1 MEDNMSITPHIIKPQ
16 EVHSTLAKYILADG
30 FDMVLDLKKSQGLNL
45 VDARTGESYVD
56 FFSFFASQA
65 LGMNH
70 PKLNAPEF
78 IEKIGKVAL
87 NKPSNSDV
95 YTEEMAEFVDL
106 FGRFAKPDHFKYL
119 FFVEGGSVANENG
132 IKVAFDWKI
141 RKNYQKGYKT
151 ERGHQVLHFREA
163 FHGRTGYT
171 LSLTNTDPTKTMH
184 FPKFDWP
191 RVTNPKITFPLED
204 HLNEV
209 LALEKMAIDEIYTA
223 INANKDDIAVI
234 IIEPI
239 QGEGG
244 DNMFRKEFL
253 QKLRD
258 ICDEHDILL
267 MFDEVQTGFGMT
279 GKMWASEYYVMP
291 DILSFGKKTQVCG
304 IMASARLDEVED
316 HCFKISS
323 RINSTWGGNFTDM
336 VRCTRIMEVMIEDNL
351 VENARI
357 QGEYLLGQLNQLQ
370 TEFPKLL
377 TNARGLGLWASIDLP
392 TPQIRSQ
399 FLNEAYSR
407 RLAILGC
414 GVKSIRFRT
423 PLVVDQPMLDKGL
436 NIIRDVLT
444 LLNK

>member
-1 MEDNMSITPHIIKPQ
+1 MSITPHIIKPQ

-151 ERGHQVLHFREA
+151 ERGHQVLHFRES

-336 VRCTRIMEVMIEDNL
+336 VRCTKIMEVMIEDNL
-351 VENARI
+351 VENASI

-423 PLVVDQPMLDKGL
+423 PLIVDQPMLDKGL